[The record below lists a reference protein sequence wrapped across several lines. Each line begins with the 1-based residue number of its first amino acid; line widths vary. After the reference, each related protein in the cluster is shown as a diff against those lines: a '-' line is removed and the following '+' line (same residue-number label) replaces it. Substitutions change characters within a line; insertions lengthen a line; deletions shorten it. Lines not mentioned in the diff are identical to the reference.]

1 MIQLFVSELVTPC
14 IGFQYSNT
22 ISYLVPWLL
31 FLLPVLAK
39 NRMLGSTARK
49 QANRLSKYEVYSE
62 GGRNKRLV
70 RRLRLFLFV
79 AIGAAMMGGL
89 SAIVYNQATSTFSVC
104 YYSYIKNVWPQNLF
118 KLNVHAL
125 LFISQHQH
133 FSAAVSQLLWVR
145 VVINMLDIIV
155 VDTSFKTR
163 RLMGELST
171 FKSKEMERSWV
182 TAPAMV

>member
-1 MIQLFVSELVTPC
+1 MIQLFVSKLVTPC
-14 IGFQYSNT
+14 VGFQYSNT
-22 ISYLVPWLL
+22 NPYSYRGFFLL
-31 FLLPVLAK
+31 LLPVLAK
-39 NRMLGSTARK
+39 NRMLGVTARK
-49 QANRLSKYEVYSE
+49 QANRLSKFEVYSE

-104 YYSYIKNVWPQNLF
+104 YYSYIKTCDQYLF
-118 KLNVHAL
+118 KLNAHGL
-125 LFISQHQH
+125 LFISQRQH

-145 VVINMLDIIV
+145 VVINMLDITV

-171 FKSKEMERSWV
+171 FKSREMERSWV

>member
-14 IGFQYSNT
+14 FGFQYSNT

-104 YYSYIKNVWPQNLF
+104 YYSYIKNV
-118 KLNVHAL
+118 
-125 LFISQHQH
+125 
-133 FSAAVSQLLWVR
+133 
-145 VVINMLDIIV
+145 
-155 VDTSFKTR
+155 
-163 RLMGELST
+163 
-171 FKSKEMERSWV
+171 
-182 TAPAMV
+182 

>member
-14 IGFQYSNT
+14 FGLQYSNT

-31 FLLPVLAK
+31 SPSLPVLAK

-104 YYSYIKNVWPQNLF
+104 YYSYIKNV
-118 KLNVHAL
+118 
-125 LFISQHQH
+125 
-133 FSAAVSQLLWVR
+133 
-145 VVINMLDIIV
+145 
-155 VDTSFKTR
+155 
-163 RLMGELST
+163 
-171 FKSKEMERSWV
+171 
-182 TAPAMV
+182 

>member
-1 MIQLFVSELVTPC
+1 MFWLAVLERQLIFM
-14 IGFQYSNT
+14 
-22 ISYLVPWLL
+22 PWLL
-31 FLLPVLAK
+31 SPSLPVLAK

-104 YYSYIKNVWPQNLF
+104 YSLTLKTCDPKISLNSMFMLYSSSRNINTLVPQSHNYC
-118 KLNVHAL
+118 
-125 LFISQHQH
+125 
-133 FSAAVSQLLWVR
+133 
-145 VVINMLDIIV
+145 
-155 VDTSFKTR
+155 
-163 RLMGELST
+163 G
-171 FKSKEMERSWV
+171 
-182 TAPAMV
+182 